1 MCKSHKPFLRI
12 ALALLFLNFS
22 FIVKAQSDFRS
33 RTGIK
38 LKTEAIK
45 DVDFILNI
53 QQRFNNKLST
63 FDKFLM
69 EPGIAY
75 DLNKR
80 LKTGVEY
87 RYYYNQNQDHT
98 RESRHRFSWF
108 IRYKKNIEDFAL
120 GVKTILQYG
129 IDDDA
134 SFAFDYRNKFISRN
148 SISLSYDIFGSK
160 LTPKA
165 EYDIF
170 YHINN
175 PRGGI
180 INGWRITTSFDYDL
194 SKNKTLAFYY
204 MFDKELNVV
213 SPLNAHILGI
223 ELEIELF

>member
-1 MCKSHKPFLRI
+1 MSKSRKPFLRI
-12 ALALLFLNFS
+12 AMALLFLNLS
-22 FIVKAQSDFRS
+22 FIGKAQSDLRS

-45 DVDFILNI
+45 DVDFSLNI

-63 FDKFLM
+63 FDKFLL
-69 EPGIAY
+69 EPGVAY
-75 DLNKR
+75 DLNKS

-87 RYYYNQNQDHT
+87 RYYFKQNQDHT
-98 RESRHRFSWF
+98 RESRHRFSGF
-108 IRYKKNIEDFAL
+108 IRYKKDIEDFAL
-120 GVKTILQYG
+120 RVKTILQYG
-129 IDDDA
+129 IDEDA

-148 SISLSYDIFGSK
+148 SISLSYNIFGSK

-165 EYDIF
+165 EYEFF

-180 INGWRITTSFDYDL
+180 INGWRITSSFDYDL
-194 SKNKTLAFYY
+194 SKNKTLAFFY

-213 SPLNAHILGI
+213 SPLNAHIFGI
-223 ELEIELF
+223 ELEIKLF